1 MPSVPI
7 STLLLDTLD
16 RYLSSDETFWP
27 SQEVVEAI
35 DRSAFINSDL
45 PIIISI
51 ENHCS
56 LPQQRKMAEIFK
68 VRYQLSDRM
77 VSWSL
82 SGLTIVELNWGQPWT
97 TPQLDLSCETCIVK
111 SLRHEKW
118 GCPYELGALS

>member
-1 MPSVPI
+1 MLSMAI
-7 STLLLDTLD
+7 STLLPDTLG

-68 VRYQLSDRM
+68 VRYQLTDRM
-77 VSWSL
+77 VAWSL
-82 SGLTIVELNWGQPWT
+82 SCLTIVEPPHHSWT
-97 TPQLDLSCETCIVK
+97 SAVK
-111 SLRHEKW
+111 HV
-118 GCPYELGALS
+118 